1 MDVVGSITGF
11 FRSIL
16 WAIIYLLLWV
26 TDTIWQVVMKIATLD
41 FFEKGNVAE
50 WFTAISGIIIM
61 FVVFR
66 VVKIMVKFMTS
77 EEYRTRLDPIHL
89 IFMIGVASFSIAFAP
104 IGYQYLNN
112 VAITSVKE
120 MSNFAP
126 SDAGINNSRNAKISD
141 ILVEASSI
149 NLTGDSETG
158 SLDQQIKQL
167 DKDIA
172 RYQKEIE
179 QAEAEKKKSQPGDAT
194 WNGANQVI
202 TKNNE
207 LIKEAKATK
216 KELQKK
222 KNGVDIYDSN
232 GFDINAEDS
241 DGNYMYFSSWTS
253 LFFMIGVAFL
263 GFRTFLGVALSIGKR
278 SILICIQYLLAPYA
292 IASLIDSESK
302 DFETWVRMIA
312 GNFMINFVQIYG
324 CYFVLYMINSN
335 IIQSALGGD
344 MVGILAKIILLI
356 AGFMAIE
363 NIPSYVGRILGGSSS
378 TVGQAWSEAQGVGKM
393 GLGAGS
399 FATGAMLGSVGT
411 VASMVGGGIAGF
423 SSTQGAGSRALAT
436 ASGVASGMSR
446 SASAVSAGM
455 RGRRSSASI
464 GAGII
469 SSGARALGQSVVGAG
484 VSSAERKAGI
494 ASTDAGVSSAERK
507 AGIASTDA
515 GVQASSQSSSTAGAD
530 ISASVGGG
538 FSGMYSGDDELS
550 DVQIAEAESAG
561 MDTSGMSRVE
571 YDANSQ
577 AFGIEQGYAPAEE
590 QVRNENSNPAR
601 SAGQQAYNAQAQQR
615 LGSKKSQHTAG
626 NVNTQIR
633 NQRIVDDTNHR
644 KER

>member
-112 VAITSVKE
+112 VAITSVKQ

-126 SDAGINNSRNAKISD
+126 SDSGINNSRNAKISD

-179 QAEAEKKKSQPGDAT
+179 QAEAEKKKSQPGDAA

-363 NIPSYVGRILGGSSS
+363 NIPSYVGRILGGSSA
-378 TVGQAWSEAQGVGKM
+378 TVGQAWNEAQGVGKM

-436 ASGVASGMSR
+436 ASGIASGVAR
-446 SASAVSAGM
+446 SASAVSTGM
-455 RGRRSSASI
+455 KGRRSSASI

-469 SSGARALGQSVVGAG
+469 SEGSRALGQSIVGAG
-484 VSSAERKAGI
+484 VSSAERRAGI
-494 ASTDAGVSSAERK
+494 AGTGSGIQSA
-507 AGIASTDA
+507 
-515 GVQASSQSSSTAGAD
+515 SQSSSSACAD
-530 ISASVGGG
+530 IPAGGG
-538 FSGMYSGDDELS
+538 GSYSSSYSGDGELS
-550 DVQIAEAESAG
+550 DTQIAEAESAG
-561 MDTSGMSRVE
+561 MDTSGMNREE
-571 YDANSQ
+571 YDAGSQ
-577 AFGIEQGYAPAEE
+577 AFGIEQSCVSAEE
-590 QVRNENSNPAR
+590 QIRNEDINPAR

-615 LGSKKSQHTAG
+615 LGSKRSQHTAG

-633 NQRIVDDTNHR
+633 NQRIVDDEVNNR
-644 KER
+644 KEK

>member
-112 VAITSVKE
+112 VAITSVKQ

-126 SDAGINNSRNAKISD
+126 SDADINNSRNAKISD

-436 ASGVASGMSR
+436 ASGIASGMSR

-494 ASTDAGVSSAERK
+494 ASTDAGV
-507 AGIASTDA
+507 
-515 GVQASSQSSSTAGAD
+515 QASSQSSSFAGAD
-530 ISASVGGG
+530 IPAGGG
-538 FSGMYSGDDELS
+538 GSYSSSYSGDGELS
-550 DVQIAEAESAG
+550 DTQIAEAESAG
-561 MDTSGMSRVE
+561 MDTSGMNREE
-571 YDANSQ
+571 YDAGSQ
-577 AFGIEQGYAPAEE
+577 AFGIEQGYVSAEE

-601 SAGQQAYNAQAQQR
+601 SAGQQAYNDQAQQR

>member
-179 QAEAEKKKSQPGDAT
+179 QAKAEKKKSQPGDAV
-194 WNGANQVI
+194 WNGANQTI
-202 TKNNE
+202 TKNRE
-207 LIKEAKATK
+207 LIKEAEATK
-216 KELQKK
+216 KQLSDKK
-222 KNGVDIYDSN
+222 DLNIYDSN

-363 NIPSYVGRILGGSSS
+363 NIPSYVGRILGGSSA
-378 TVGQAWSEAQGVGKM
+378 TVGQAWNEAQGVGKM

-399 FATGAMLGSVGT
+399 FATGAILGSVGT

-436 ASGVASGMSR
+436 ASGIASGMSR

-484 VSSAERKAGI
+484 G
-494 ASTDAGVSSAERK
+494 SSAERK

-515 GVQASSQSSSTAGAD
+515 GVQASSQSSSSAGAD
-530 ISASVGGG
+530 IPAGGG
-538 FSGMYSGDDELS
+538 GSYSSSYSGDGELS
-550 DVQIAEAESAG
+550 DTQIAEAESAG
-561 MDTSGMSRVE
+561 MDTSGMNRKE
-571 YDANSQ
+571 YDAGSQ
-577 AFGIEQGYAPAEE
+577 AFGIEQGYVSAEE

-601 SAGQQAYNAQAQQR
+601 SAGQQAYNDQAQQR

>member
-16 WAIIYLLLWV
+16 WAIIYLLLCV

-112 VAITSVKE
+112 VAITSVKQ

-126 SDAGINNSRNAKISD
+126 SDSGINNSRNAKISD

-179 QAEAEKKKSQPGDAT
+179 QAEAEKKKSQPGDAA

-363 NIPSYVGRILGGSSS
+363 NIPSYVGRILGGSSA
-378 TVGQAWSEAQGVGKM
+378 TVGQAWNEAQGVGKM

-436 ASGVASGMSR
+436 ASGIASGMSR

-494 ASTDAGVSSAERK
+494 ASTDAGV
-507 AGIASTDA
+507 
-515 GVQASSQSSSTAGAD
+515 QALSQSSSSAGAD
-530 ISASVGGG
+530 IPAGGG
-538 FSGMYSGDDELS
+538 GSYSSSYSGDGELS
-550 DVQIAEAESAG
+550 DTQIAEAESAG
-561 MDTSGMSRVE
+561 MDTSGMNREE
-571 YDANSQ
+571 YDAGSQ
-577 AFGIEQGYAPAEE
+577 AFGIEQGYVTAEE

-601 SAGQQAYNAQAQQR
+601 SAGQQAYNDQAQQR

>member
-11 FRSIL
+11 FRNIL
-16 WAIIYLLLWV
+16 WSIIYLLLWV

-126 SDAGINNSRNAKISD
+126 SDADINNSRNAKISN

-179 QAEAEKKKSQPGDAT
+179 QAKAEKKKSQPGDAV
-194 WNGANQVI
+194 WNGANQTI
-202 TKNNE
+202 TKNRE
-207 LIKEAKATK
+207 LIKEAEATK
-216 KELQKK
+216 KQLSDKK
-222 KNGVDIYDSN
+222 KGLNIYDSN

-378 TVGQAWSEAQGVGKM
+378 TVGQAWNEAQGVGKM

-423 SSTQGAGSRALAT
+423 RSTQGAGARTLAT
-436 ASGVASGMSR
+436 AKGLASGVAR
-446 SASAVSAGM
+446 SASDVSAGM
-455 RGRRSSASI
+455 RGRKSSASI
-464 GAGII
+464 GAGIL
-469 SSGARALGQSVVGAG
+469 SSGVGGITQAVRGTGGQQSSQ
-484 VSSAERKAGI
+484 VSSIGETGTLPR
-494 ASTDAGVSSAERK
+494 
-507 AGIASTDA
+507 
-515 GVQASSQSSSTAGAD
+515 
-530 ISASVGGG
+530 GGG
-538 FSGMYSGDDELS
+538 HYTGYSGDGELS
-550 DVQIAEAESAG
+550 DTQIAEAESAG
-561 MDTSGMSRVE
+561 MDVTGMSSEE
-571 YDANSQ
+571 YYAESQ
-577 AFGIEQGYAPAEE
+577 SHGIEQLDPTAEE
-590 QVRNENSNPAR
+590 KVKYEDNNPAR
-601 SAGQQAYNAQAQQR
+601 SAGQQAYKAQAQER
-615 LGSKKSQHTAG
+615 LTDLYKENGHTAG
-626 NVNTQIR
+626 NVNSQLR

>member
-126 SDAGINNSRNAKISD
+126 SDADINNSRNAKISD

-179 QAEAEKKKSQPGDAT
+179 QAKAEKKKSQPGDAV

-207 LIKEAKATK
+207 LIKEAKATQ

-335 IIQSALGGD
+335 IIHSALGGD

-363 NIPSYVGRILGGSSS
+363 NIPSYVGRILGGSSA
-378 TVGQAWSEAQGVGKM
+378 TVGQAWNEAQGVGRM
-393 GLGAGS
+393 GIGAGS

-423 SSTQGAGSRALAT
+423 RSTQGAGARTLAT
-436 ASGVASGMSR
+436 AKGLASGVAR
-446 SASAVSAGM
+446 SASDISAGM
-455 RGRRSSASI
+455 KGRKSSASI
-464 GAGII
+464 GAGILSSGVGGITQAVRGTGGQQSSQI
-469 SSGARALGQSVVGAG
+469 SSTGETGTPPR
-484 VSSAERKAGI
+484 
-494 ASTDAGVSSAERK
+494 
-507 AGIASTDA
+507 
-515 GVQASSQSSSTAGAD
+515 
-530 ISASVGGG
+530 GGG
-538 FSGMYSGDDELS
+538 HSSGYSGDGELS
-550 DVQIAEAESAG
+550 DIQIAEAESAG
-561 MDTSGMSRVE
+561 MDVTGVSPEE
-571 YDANSQ
+571 YYAESQ
-577 AFGIEQGYAPAEE
+577 SHGIEQLGPTAEE
-590 QVRNENSNPAR
+590 KVKYEDGNPAR
-601 SAGQQAYNAQAQQR
+601 SAGQQAYKAQAQER
-615 LGSKKSQHTAG
+615 LTSIYKENGHTAG
-626 NVNTQIR
+626 NMNSQIR
-633 NQRIVDDTNHR
+633 NQRIADDTANNR

>member
-1 MDVVGSITGF
+1 
-11 FRSIL
+11 
-16 WAIIYLLLWV
+16 
-26 TDTIWQVVMKIATLD
+26 
-41 FFEKGNVAE
+41 
-50 WFTAISGIIIM
+50 
-61 FVVFR
+61 
-66 VVKIMVKFMTS
+66 
-77 EEYRTRLDPIHL
+77 
-89 IFMIGVASFSIAFAP
+89 
-104 IGYQYLNN
+104 
-112 VAITSVKE
+112 

-126 SDAGINNSRNAKISD
+126 SDSGINNSRNAKISS

-158 SLDQQIKQL
+158 SIEQQIQQL

-179 QAEAEKKKSQPGDAT
+179 QAEADKKKSQPNSAV
-194 WNGANQVI
+194 WNGANQTI
-202 TKNNE
+202 TKNRE
-207 LIKEAKATK
+207 LIKEAKASK

-222 KNGVDIYDSN
+222 TGVDIYNSS

-241 DGNYMYFSSWTS
+241 DGNYIYFPSWTS
-253 LFFMIGVAFL
+253 LFFMMGIAFL

-302 DFETWVRMIA
+302 GFETWVRMIA

-335 IIQSALGGD
+335 IIHSALGGD

-363 NIPSYVGRILGGSSS
+363 NIPSFVGRILGGSSS
-378 TVGQAWSEAQGVGKM
+378 TVGQAWNEAQGVGRM

-423 SSTQGAGSRALAT
+423 RSTQGAGARTLAT
-436 ASGVASGMSR
+436 ANGLASGVAR
-446 SASAVSAGM
+446 SASAISAGM

-464 GAGII
+464 GAGILSSGVGGITQAVRGTGGQQSSQI
-469 SSGARALGQSVVGAG
+469 SSTGETGTPPRGGSH
-484 VSSAERKAGI
+484 
-494 ASTDAGVSSAERK
+494 STG
-507 AGIASTDA
+507 
-515 GVQASSQSSSTAGAD
+515 
-530 ISASVGGG
+530 
-538 FSGMYSGDDELS
+538 YSGDGELS
-550 DVQIAEAESAG
+550 DTQIAEAESAG
-561 MDTSGMSRVE
+561 MDTDGMNREE
-571 YDANSQ
+571 YDASSQ
-577 AFGIEQGYAPAEE
+577 AFSIEQGYAPAEE
-590 QVRNENSNPAR
+590 QVRTENSNPAR

-626 NVNTQIR
+626 AVNSQIR
-633 NQRIVDDTNHR
+633 NQRIVDDAANHR
-644 KER
+644 KES

>member
-41 FFEKGNVAE
+41 FFEKGNVAK

-378 TVGQAWSEAQGVGKM
+378 TVGQAWNEAQGVGRM
-393 GLGAGS
+393 GLSAGS

-423 SSTQGAGSRALAT
+423 SSTQGAGARTLAT
-436 ASGVASGMSR
+436 ASGIASGVAR
-446 SASAVSAGM
+446 SASAVSTGM
-455 RGRRSSASI
+455 KGRRSSASI

-469 SSGARALGQSVVGAG
+469 SKGSRALGQSIVGAG
-484 VSSAERKAGI
+484 VSSAERRAGI
-494 ASTDAGVSSAERK
+494 AGTGSGIQSA
-507 AGIASTDA
+507 
-515 GVQASSQSSSTAGAD
+515 SQSSSSAGAD
-530 ISASVGGG
+530 IPAGGG
-538 FSGMYSGDDELS
+538 GSYSSSYSGDGELS
-550 DVQIAEAESAG
+550 DTQIAEAESAG
-561 MDTSGMSRVE
+561 MDTSGMNREE
-571 YDANSQ
+571 YDAGSQ
-577 AFGIEQGYAPAEE
+577 AFGIEQGCVPAEE

-601 SAGQQAYNAQAQQR
+601 SAGQQAYNDQAQQR

-626 NVNTQIR
+626 NVNAQIR
-633 NQRIVDDTNHR
+633 NQRIVDDAVNNR

>member
-126 SDAGINNSRNAKISD
+126 SDADINNSRNAKISN

-179 QAEAEKKKSQPGDAT
+179 QAKAEKKKSQPGDAA
-194 WNGANQVI
+194 WNGANQTI
-202 TKNNE
+202 TKNRE
-207 LIKEAKATK
+207 LIKEAEANK
-216 KELQKK
+216 KQLSDKK
-222 KNGVDIYDSN
+222 KGLNIYDSN

-253 LFFMIGVAFL
+253 LFFMIGIAFL

-335 IIQSALGGD
+335 IIHSALGGD

-378 TVGQAWSEAQGVGKM
+378 TVGQAWNEAQGVGRM
-393 GLGAGS
+393 GLSAGS

-423 SSTQGAGSRALAT
+423 SSTQGAGARTLAT
-436 ASGVASGMSR
+436 ASGIASGVAR
-446 SASAVSAGM
+446 SASAVSTGM
-455 RGRRSSASI
+455 KGRRSSASI

-469 SSGARALGQSVVGAG
+469 SKGSRALGQSIVGAG
-484 VSSAERKAGI
+484 VSSAERRAGI
-494 ASTDAGVSSAERK
+494 AGTGSGIQSA
-507 AGIASTDA
+507 
-515 GVQASSQSSSTAGAD
+515 SQSSSSAGAD
-530 ISASVGGG
+530 IPAGGG
-538 FSGMYSGDDELS
+538 GSYSSSYSGDGELS
-550 DVQIAEAESAG
+550 DTQIAEAESAG
-561 MDTSGMSRVE
+561 MDTSGMNREE
-571 YDANSQ
+571 YDAGSQ
-577 AFGIEQGYAPAEE
+577 AFGIEQGYVSAEE

-601 SAGQQAYNAQAQQR
+601 SAGQQAYNDQAQQR

>member
-11 FRSIL
+11 FRNIL
-16 WAIIYLLLWV
+16 WSIIYLLLWV

-179 QAEAEKKKSQPGDAT
+179 QAEAEKKKSQPGDAA

-363 NIPSYVGRILGGSSS
+363 NIPSYVGRILGGSSA
-378 TVGQAWSEAQGVGKM
+378 TVGQAWNEAQGVGRM
-393 GLGAGS
+393 GIGAGS

-423 SSTQGAGSRALAT
+423 RSTQGAGARTLAT
-436 ASGVASGMSR
+436 AKGLASGVAR
-446 SASAVSAGM
+446 SASDISAGM
-455 RGRRSSASI
+455 KGRKSSASI
-464 GAGII
+464 GAGIL
-469 SSGARALGQSVVGAG
+469 SSGVGGITQAVRGAG
-484 VSSAERKAGI
+484 GQQASQVSSTGETGTPPR
-494 ASTDAGVSSAERK
+494 
-507 AGIASTDA
+507 
-515 GVQASSQSSSTAGAD
+515 
-530 ISASVGGG
+530 VGGHS
-538 FSGMYSGDDELS
+538 SGYSGDGELS
-550 DVQIAEAESAG
+550 DTQIAEAESAG
-561 MDTSGMSRVE
+561 MDVTGMSPEE
-571 YDANSQ
+571 YYAESQ
-577 AFGIEQGYAPAEE
+577 SHGIEQLGPTAEE
-590 QVRNENSNPAR
+590 KVKYEDNNPAR
-601 SAGQQAYNAQAQQR
+601 SAGQQAYKAQAQER
-615 LGSKKSQHTAG
+615 LTDLYKENGHTAG
-626 NVNTQIR
+626 NVNSQIR
-633 NQRIVDDTNHR
+633 NQRIADDTANHR

>member
-11 FRSIL
+11 FRNIL
-16 WAIIYLLLWV
+16 WSIIYLLLWV

-126 SDAGINNSRNAKISD
+126 SDADINNSRNAKISN

-179 QAEAEKKKSQPGDAT
+179 QAKAEKKKSQPGDAV
-194 WNGANQVI
+194 WNGANQTI
-202 TKNNE
+202 TKNRE
-207 LIKEAKATK
+207 LIKEAEATK
-216 KELQKK
+216 KQLSDKK
-222 KNGVDIYDSN
+222 KGLNIYDSN

-253 LFFMIGVAFL
+253 LFFMIGIAFL

-335 IIQSALGGD
+335 IIHSALGGD

-363 NIPSYVGRILGGSSS
+363 NIPSYVGRILGGSSA
-378 TVGQAWSEAQGVGKM
+378 TVGQAWNEAQGVGRM
-393 GLGAGS
+393 GIGAGS

-423 SSTQGAGSRALAT
+423 RSTQGAGARTLAT
-436 ASGVASGMSR
+436 ANGLASGVAR
-446 SASAVSAGM
+446 SASAISAGM

-464 GAGII
+464 GAGIL
-469 SSGARALGQSVVGAG
+469 SSGVGGITQAVRGTGGQ
-484 VSSAERKAGI
+484 
-494 ASTDAGVSSAERK
+494 
-507 AGIASTDA
+507 
-515 GVQASSQSSSTAGAD
+515 QASQVSNTGETGTPPR
-530 ISASVGGG
+530 VGGHS
-538 FSGMYSGDDELS
+538 SGYSGDGELS
-550 DVQIAEAESAG
+550 DTQIAEAESAG
-561 MDTSGMSRVE
+561 MDVTGMSPEE
-571 YDANSQ
+571 YYAESQ
-577 AFGIEQGYAPAEE
+577 SHGIEQLDPTAEE
-590 QVRNENSNPAR
+590 KVKYEDNNPAR
-601 SAGQQAYNAQAQQR
+601 SAGQQAYKAQAQER
-615 LGSKKSQHTAG
+615 LTDLYKENGHTAG
-626 NVNTQIR
+626 NVNSQIR
-633 NQRIVDDTNHR
+633 NQRIADDTANHR

>member
-112 VAITSVKE
+112 VAITSVKQ

-126 SDAGINNSRNAKISD
+126 SDSGINNSRNAKISD

-232 GFDINAEDS
+232 GFDINAEDT

-436 ASGVASGMSR
+436 ASGIASGMSR
-446 SASAVSAGM
+446 SASAVSTGM

-494 ASTDAGVSSAERK
+494 ASTDAGV
-507 AGIASTDA
+507 
-515 GVQASSQSSSTAGAD
+515 QASSQSSSTAGAD
-530 ISASVGGG
+530 ISASGGGGFSGG

-550 DVQIAEAESAG
+550 DVQIAEAESVG
-561 MDTSGMSRVE
+561 MDTSGMSRKE

-577 AFGIEQGYAPAEE
+577 AFGIEQRCAPAEE
-590 QVRNENSNPAR
+590 QVLNENSNPAR

-626 NVNTQIR
+626 NVNSQIR
-633 NQRIVDDTNHR
+633 NQRIADDTANNR

>member
-126 SDAGINNSRNAKISD
+126 SDAGINNSRNAKISS

-158 SLDQQIKQL
+158 SIEQQIQQI

-172 RYQKEIE
+172 RYEKEIE
-179 QAEAEKKKSQPGDAT
+179 QAEADKKKSQPNSAV
-194 WNGANQVI
+194 WNGANQTI
-202 TKNNE
+202 TKNRE

-222 KNGVDIYDSN
+222 TGVDIYNSS

-241 DGNYMYFSSWTS
+241 VGNYIYFPSWTS
-253 LFFMIGVAFL
+253 LFFMMGIAFL

-302 DFETWVRMIA
+302 GFETWVRMIA

-335 IIQSALGGD
+335 IIHSALGGD

-363 NIPSYVGRILGGSSS
+363 NIPSFVGRILGGSSS
-378 TVGQAWSEAQGVGKM
+378 TVGQAWNEAQGVGRM

-423 SSTQGAGSRALAT
+423 NSTQGAGARTLAT
-436 ASGVASGMSR
+436 ASGIASGVTR
-446 SASAVSAGM
+446 SASAVSM
-455 RGRRSSASI
+455 GRRNKRSFASI
-464 GAGII
+464 GAGIL
-469 SSGARALGQSVVGAG
+469 SSGGSTLGHSITGAG
-484 VSSAERKAGI
+484 VSSAEGKAGI
-494 ASTDAGVSSAERK
+494 AGTG
-507 AGIASTDA
+507 A
-515 GVQASSQSSSTAGAD
+515 GVQSTSQSSSSAGAD
-530 ISASVGGG
+530 IPAGGG
-538 FSGMYSGDDELS
+538 GSYSSSYSGDGELS

-561 MDTSGMSRVE
+561 MDTDGMNREE
-571 YDANSQ
+571 YDASSQ
-577 AFGIEQGYAPAEE
+577 AFSIEQNYATAEE
-590 QVRNENSNPAR
+590 QVRNENSNPAS
-601 SAGQQAYNAQAQQR
+601 SAGQQAYTAQAQER
-615 LGSKKSQHTAG
+615 LAKFNKKPQHTAG
-626 NVNTQIR
+626 AVNSQIR
-633 NQRIVDDTNHR
+633 NQRIVDDAANHR

>member
-112 VAITSVKE
+112 VAITSVKQ

-126 SDAGINNSRNAKISD
+126 SDSGINNSRNAKISD

-363 NIPSYVGRILGGSSS
+363 NIPSYVGRILGGSSA
-378 TVGQAWSEAQGVGKM
+378 TVGQAWNEAQGVGKM

-436 ASGVASGMSR
+436 ASGIASGMSR

-494 ASTDAGVSSAERK
+494 ASTDAGV
-507 AGIASTDA
+507 
-515 GVQASSQSSSTAGAD
+515 QASSQSSSSAGAD
-530 ISASVGGG
+530 IPAGGG
-538 FSGMYSGDDELS
+538 GSYSSSYSGDGELS
-550 DVQIAEAESAG
+550 DTQIAEAESAG
-561 MDTSGMSRVE
+561 MDTSGMNREE
-571 YDANSQ
+571 YDAGSQ
-577 AFGIEQGYAPAEE
+577 AFGIDQGYVSAEE

-601 SAGQQAYNAQAQQR
+601 SAGQQAYNDQAQQR

>member
-126 SDAGINNSRNAKISD
+126 SDAGINNSRNAKISS

-158 SLDQQIKQL
+158 SIEQQIQQI

-172 RYQKEIE
+172 RYEKEIE
-179 QAEAEKKKSQPGDAT
+179 QAEADKKKSQPNSAV
-194 WNGANQVI
+194 WNGANQTI
-202 TKNNE
+202 TKNRE

-222 KNGVDIYDSN
+222 TGVDIYNSS

-241 DGNYMYFSSWTS
+241 DGNYIYFPSWTS
-253 LFFMIGVAFL
+253 LFFMMGIAFL

-302 DFETWVRMIA
+302 GFETWVRMIA

-335 IIQSALGGD
+335 IIHSALGGD

-363 NIPSYVGRILGGSSS
+363 NIPSFVGRILGGSSS
-378 TVGQAWSEAQGVGKM
+378 TVGQAWNEAQGVGRM

-423 SSTQGAGSRALAT
+423 NSTQGAGARTLAT
-436 ASGVASGMSR
+436 ASGIASGVTR
-446 SASAVSAGM
+446 SASAVSM
-455 RGRRSSASI
+455 GRRNKRSFASI
-464 GAGII
+464 GAGIL
-469 SSGARALGQSVVGAG
+469 SSGGSTLGHSITGAG
-484 VSSAERKAGI
+484 VSSAEGKVGI
-494 ASTDAGVSSAERK
+494 AGTG
-507 AGIASTDA
+507 A
-515 GVQASSQSSSTAGAD
+515 GVQSTFQSSSSAGAD
-530 ISASVGGG
+530 IPAGGG
-538 FSGMYSGDDELS
+538 GSYSSSYSGDGELS

-561 MDTSGMSRVE
+561 MDTSGMSREE
-571 YDANSQ
+571 YDAGSQ
-577 AFGIEQGYAPAEE
+577 SFGLEQNYATAEE
-590 QVRNENSNPAR
+590 QVRNENSNPAS
-601 SAGQQAYNAQAQQR
+601 SAGQRAYTAQAQER
-615 LGSKKSQHTAG
+615 LAKFNKKSQHTAG
-626 NVNTQIR
+626 AVNSQIR
-633 NQRIVDDTNHR
+633 NQRIVDDAANHR

>member
-41 FFEKGNVAE
+41 FFEKGNVSE

-112 VAITSVKE
+112 VAITSVKQ

-126 SDAGINNSRNAKISD
+126 SDSGINNSRNAKISD

-363 NIPSYVGRILGGSSS
+363 NIPSYVGRILGGSSA
-378 TVGQAWSEAQGVGKM
+378 TVGQAWNEAQGVGKM

-436 ASGVASGMSR
+436 ASGIASGMSR

-494 ASTDAGVSSAERK
+494 ASTDAGV
-507 AGIASTDA
+507 
-515 GVQASSQSSSTAGAD
+515 QALSQSSSSAGAD
-530 ISASVGGG
+530 IPAGGG
-538 FSGMYSGDDELS
+538 GSYSSSYSGDGELS
-550 DVQIAEAESAG
+550 DTQIAEAESAG
-561 MDTSGMSRVE
+561 MDTSGMNREE
-571 YDANSQ
+571 YDAGSQ
-577 AFGIEQGYAPAEE
+577 AFCIEQGYVPAEE

-601 SAGQQAYNAQAQQR
+601 SAGQQAYNDQAQQR

>member
-50 WFTAISGIIIM
+50 WFTAISGIIIL

-126 SDAGINNSRNAKISD
+126 SDAGINNSRNAKISS

-158 SLDQQIKQL
+158 SIEQQIQQI

-172 RYQKEIE
+172 RYEKEIE
-179 QAEAEKKKSQPGDAT
+179 QAEADKKKSQPNSAV
-194 WNGANQVI
+194 WNGANQTI
-202 TKNNE
+202 TKNRE

-222 KNGVDIYDSN
+222 TGVDIYNSS

-241 DGNYMYFSSWTS
+241 DGNYIYFPSWTS
-253 LFFMIGVAFL
+253 LFFMMGIAFL

-302 DFETWVRMIA
+302 SFETWVRMIA

-324 CYFVLYMINSN
+324 CYFVLYMISSN
-335 IIQSALGGD
+335 IIHSALGGD

-363 NIPSYVGRILGGSSS
+363 NIPSFVGRILGGSSS
-378 TVGQAWSEAQGVGKM
+378 TVGQAWNEAQGVGRM

-423 SSTQGAGSRALAT
+423 RSTQGAGARTLAT
-436 ASGVASGMSR
+436 AKGLASGVAR
-446 SASAVSAGM
+446 SASDVSAGM
-455 RGRRSSASI
+455 RGRKSSASI
-464 GAGII
+464 GAGIL
-469 SSGARALGQSVVGAG
+469 SSGVGGITQAVRGTGGQQSSQ
-484 VSSAERKAGI
+484 VSSIGETGTLPR
-494 ASTDAGVSSAERK
+494 
-507 AGIASTDA
+507 
-515 GVQASSQSSSTAGAD
+515 
-530 ISASVGGG
+530 GGG
-538 FSGMYSGDDELS
+538 HYTGYSGDGELS
-550 DVQIAEAESAG
+550 DTQIAEAESAG
-561 MDTSGMSRVE
+561 MDVTGMSSEE
-571 YDANSQ
+571 YYAESQ
-577 AFGIEQGYAPAEE
+577 SHGIEQLDPTAEKKVKYE
-590 QVRNENSNPAR
+590 DNNPAR
-601 SAGQQAYNAQAQQR
+601 SAGQQAYKAQAQER
-615 LGSKKSQHTAG
+615 LTDLYKENGHTAG
-626 NVNTQIR
+626 NVNSQLR
-633 NQRIVDDTNHR
+633 NQRIADDTENHR

>member
-41 FFEKGNVAE
+41 FFEKGNVSE

-112 VAITSVKE
+112 VAITSVKQ

-126 SDAGINNSRNAKISD
+126 SDSGINNSRNAKISD

-179 QAEAEKKKSQPGDAT
+179 QAEAEKKKSQPGDAA

-436 ASGVASGMSR
+436 ASGIASGMSR

-494 ASTDAGVSSAERK
+494 ASTDAGV
-507 AGIASTDA
+507 
-515 GVQASSQSSSTAGAD
+515 QASSQSSSTAGAD
-530 ISASVGGG
+530 ISASGGGGFSGG

-561 MDTSGMSRVE
+561 MDTSGMSREE

-577 AFGIEQGYAPAEE
+577 AFSIEQGYAPAEE
-590 QVRNENSNPAR
+590 QVLNENSNPAR

-626 NVNTQIR
+626 NMNTQIR

>member
-41 FFEKGNVAE
+41 IFEKGNVAE

-112 VAITSVKE
+112 VAITSVKQ

-126 SDAGINNSRNAKISD
+126 SDADINNSRNAKISD

-179 QAEAEKKKSQPGDAT
+179 QAEAEKKKSQPGDAA

-335 IIQSALGGD
+335 IIHSALGGD

-378 TVGQAWSEAQGVGKM
+378 TVGQAWSEAQGVGRM

-411 VASMVGGGIAGF
+411 VASMVGGGIEGF
-423 SSTQGAGSRALAT
+423 RSTQGAGARTLAT
-436 ASGVASGMSR
+436 AKGLASGVAR
-446 SASAVSAGM
+446 SASDISAGM
-455 RGRRSSASI
+455 KGRKSSASI

-494 ASTDAGVSSAERK
+494 ASTDAGV
-507 AGIASTDA
+507 
-515 GVQASSQSSSTAGAD
+515 QASSQSSSFAGAD
-530 ISASVGGG
+530 IPAGGG
-538 FSGMYSGDDELS
+538 GSYSSSYSGDGELS
-550 DVQIAEAESAG
+550 DTQIAEAESAG
-561 MDTSGMSRVE
+561 MDTSGMNREE
-571 YDANSQ
+571 YDAGSQ
-577 AFGIEQGYAPAEE
+577 AFGIEQGYVSAEE

-633 NQRIVDDTNHR
+633 NQRIVDDTNYG

>member
-112 VAITSVKE
+112 VAITSVKQ

-126 SDAGINNSRNAKISD
+126 SDSGINNSRNAKISD

-179 QAEAEKKKSQPGDAT
+179 QAEAEKKKSQPGDAA

-312 GNFMINFVQIYG
+312 GNFIINFVQIYG

-363 NIPSYVGRILGGSSS
+363 NIPSYVGRILGGSSA
-378 TVGQAWSEAQGVGKM
+378 TVGQAWNEAQGVGKM

-436 ASGVASGMSR
+436 ASGIASGMSR

-494 ASTDAGVSSAERK
+494 ASTDAGV
-507 AGIASTDA
+507 
-515 GVQASSQSSSTAGAD
+515 QASSQSSSSAGAD
-530 ISASVGGG
+530 IPAGGG
-538 FSGMYSGDDELS
+538 GSYSSSYSGDGELS
-550 DVQIAEAESAG
+550 DTQIAEAESAG
-561 MDTSGMSRVE
+561 MDTSGMNREE
-571 YDANSQ
+571 YDAGSQ
-577 AFGIEQGYAPAEE
+577 AFGIEQGYVSTEE

-601 SAGQQAYNAQAQQR
+601 SAGQQAYNYQAQQR

>member
-26 TDTIWQVVMKIATLD
+26 TDAIWQVVMKIATLD

-378 TVGQAWSEAQGVGKM
+378 TVGQAWNEAQGVGRM
-393 GLGAGS
+393 GLSAGS

-423 SSTQGAGSRALAT
+423 SSTQGAGARTLAT
-436 ASGVASGMSR
+436 ASGIASGVAR
-446 SASAVSAGM
+446 SASAVSTGM
-455 RGRRSSASI
+455 KGRRSSASI

-469 SSGARALGQSVVGAG
+469 SKGSRALGQSIVGAG
-484 VSSAERKAGI
+484 VSSAERRAGI
-494 ASTDAGVSSAERK
+494 AGTGSGIQSA
-507 AGIASTDA
+507 
-515 GVQASSQSSSTAGAD
+515 SQSSSSAGAD
-530 ISASVGGG
+530 IPAGGG
-538 FSGMYSGDDELS
+538 GSYSSSYSGDGELS
-550 DVQIAEAESAG
+550 DTQIAEAESAG
-561 MDTSGMSRVE
+561 MDTSGMNREE
-571 YDANSQ
+571 YDAGSQ
-577 AFGIEQGYAPAEE
+577 AFGIEQGYVSAEE

-601 SAGQQAYNAQAQQR
+601 SAGQQAYNDQAQQR
-615 LGSKKSQHTAG
+615 LGSKRSQHTAG

-633 NQRIVDDTNHR
+633 NQRIVDDAVNNR

>member
-41 FFEKGNVAE
+41 FFEKGNVAK

-312 GNFMINFVQIYG
+312 GNFMINFIQIYG

-378 TVGQAWSEAQGVGKM
+378 TVGQAWNEAQGVGRM
-393 GLGAGS
+393 GLSAGS

-423 SSTQGAGSRALAT
+423 SSTQGAGARTLAT
-436 ASGVASGMSR
+436 ASGIASGVAR
-446 SASAVSAGM
+446 SASAVSTGM
-455 RGRRSSASI
+455 KGRRSSASI

-469 SSGARALGQSVVGAG
+469 SKGSRALGQSIVGAG
-484 VSSAERKAGI
+484 VSSAERRAGI
-494 ASTDAGVSSAERK
+494 AGTGSGIQSA
-507 AGIASTDA
+507 
-515 GVQASSQSSSTAGAD
+515 SQSSSSAGAD
-530 ISASVGGG
+530 IPAGGG
-538 FSGMYSGDDELS
+538 GSYSSSYSGDGELS
-550 DVQIAEAESAG
+550 DTQMAEAESAG
-561 MDTSGMSRVE
+561 MDTSGMNREE
-571 YDANSQ
+571 YDAGSQ
-577 AFGIEQGYAPAEE
+577 AFGIEQGYVSAEE

-601 SAGQQAYNAQAQQR
+601 SAGQQAYNDQAQQR

-626 NVNTQIR
+626 NVNAQIR
-633 NQRIVDDTNHR
+633 NQRIVDDAVNNNR
-644 KER
+644 RER

>member
-436 ASGVASGMSR
+436 ASGIASGMSR

-469 SSGARALGQSVVGAG
+469 SSGARALGQSVVG
-484 VSSAERKAGI
+484 
-494 ASTDAGVSSAERK
+494 AGVSSAERK

-577 AFGIEQGYAPAEE
+577 AFCIEQGYAPAEE

>member
-179 QAEAEKKKSQPGDAT
+179 QAKAEKKKSQPGDAV
-194 WNGANQVI
+194 WNGANQTI
-202 TKNNE
+202 TKNRE
-207 LIKEAKATK
+207 LIKEAEATK
-216 KELQKK
+216 KQLSDKK
-222 KNGVDIYDSN
+222 DLNIYDSN

-363 NIPSYVGRILGGSSS
+363 NIPSYVGRILGGSSA
-378 TVGQAWSEAQGVGKM
+378 TVGQAWNEAQGVGKM

-399 FATGAMLGSVGT
+399 FATGAILGSVGT

-436 ASGVASGMSR
+436 ASGIASGMSR

-494 ASTDAGVSSAERK
+494 ASTDAGV
-507 AGIASTDA
+507 
-515 GVQASSQSSSTAGAD
+515 QASSQSSSSAGAD
-530 ISASVGGG
+530 IPAGGG
-538 FSGMYSGDDELS
+538 GSYSSSYSGDGELS
-550 DVQIAEAESAG
+550 DTQIAEAESAG
-561 MDTSGMSRVE
+561 MDTSGMNREE
-571 YDANSQ
+571 YDAGSQ
-577 AFGIEQGYAPAEE
+577 DFGIEQGYVSAEE

-601 SAGQQAYNAQAQQR
+601 SAGQQAYNDQAQQR

>member
-112 VAITSVKE
+112 VAITSVKQ

-126 SDAGINNSRNAKISD
+126 SDADINNSRNAKISD

-179 QAEAEKKKSQPGDAT
+179 QAEAEKKKSQPGDAA

-411 VASMVGGGIAGF
+411 VASMVGGGIEGF
-423 SSTQGAGSRALAT
+423 RSTQGAGTRTLAT
-436 ASGVASGMSR
+436 AKGLASGVAR
-446 SASAVSAGM
+446 SASDISAGM
-455 RGRRSSASI
+455 KGRKSSASI

-494 ASTDAGVSSAERK
+494 ASTDAGV
-507 AGIASTDA
+507 
-515 GVQASSQSSSTAGAD
+515 QASSQSSSFAGAD
-530 ISASVGGG
+530 IPAGGG
-538 FSGMYSGDDELS
+538 GSYSSSYSGDGELS
-550 DVQIAEAESAG
+550 DTQIAEAESAG
-561 MDTSGMSRVE
+561 MDTSGMNRE
-571 YDANSQ
+571 EHDAGSQ
-577 AFGIEQGYAPAEE
+577 AFGIEQGYVSAEE

-633 NQRIVDDTNHR
+633 NQRIVDDTNYG

>member
-112 VAITSVKE
+112 VAITSVKQ

-126 SDAGINNSRNAKISD
+126 SDSGINNSRNAKISD

-363 NIPSYVGRILGGSSS
+363 NIPSYVGRILGGSSA
-378 TVGQAWSEAQGVGKM
+378 TVGQAWNEAQGVGKM

-436 ASGVASGMSR
+436 ASGIASGMSR

-494 ASTDAGVSSAERK
+494 ASTDAGV
-507 AGIASTDA
+507 
-515 GVQASSQSSSTAGAD
+515 QALSQSSSSAGAD
-530 ISASVGGG
+530 IPAGGG
-538 FSGMYSGDDELS
+538 GSYSSSYSGDGELS
-550 DVQIAEAESAG
+550 DTQIAEAESAG
-561 MDTSGMSRVE
+561 MDTSGMNREE
-571 YDANSQ
+571 YDAGSQ
-577 AFGIEQGYAPAEE
+577 AFGIEQGYVSAEE

-601 SAGQQAYNAQAQQR
+601 SAGQQAYNDQAQQR

>member
-112 VAITSVKE
+112 VAITSVKQ

-126 SDAGINNSRNAKISD
+126 SDADINNSRNAKISD

-179 QAEAEKKKSQPGDAT
+179 QAEAEKKKSQPGDAA

-207 LIKEAKATK
+207 LIKEAKATR
-216 KELQKK
+216 KELKK
-222 KNGVDIYDSN
+222 KSGLDIYNSN

-241 DGNYMYFSSWTS
+241 DGNYMYFPSWTS
-253 LFFMIGVAFL
+253 LFFMMGIAFL

-335 IIQSALGGD
+335 IIHSALGGD

-378 TVGQAWSEAQGVGKM
+378 TVGQAWSEAQGIGKM

-436 ASGVASGMSR
+436 ASGIASGMSR
-446 SASAVSAGM
+446 SASAVSTGM

-469 SSGARALGQSVVGAG
+469 SSGARVLGQSVVG
-484 VSSAERKAGI
+484 
-494 ASTDAGVSSAERK
+494 AGVSSAERK

-530 ISASVGGG
+530 ISASGGGG

-550 DVQIAEAESAG
+550 DVQIAEAESVG
-561 MDTSGMSRVE
+561 MDTSGMSREE

-577 AFGIEQGYAPAEE
+577 AFGIEQRCAPAEE
-590 QVRNENSNPAR
+590 QVLNENSNPAR

-633 NQRIVDDTNHR
+633 NQRIVDDTNYG

>member
-126 SDAGINNSRNAKISD
+126 SDADINNSRNAKISD

-179 QAEAEKKKSQPGDAT
+179 QAKAEKKKSQPGDAV
-194 WNGANQVI
+194 WNGANQTI
-202 TKNNE
+202 TKNRE
-207 LIKEAKATK
+207 LIKEAEATK
-216 KELQKK
+216 KQLSDKK
-222 KNGVDIYDSN
+222 GLNIYDSN

-253 LFFMIGVAFL
+253 LFFMIGIAFL

-292 IASLIDSESK
+292 IASLTDSESK

-335 IIQSALGGD
+335 IIHSALGGD

-363 NIPSYVGRILGGSSS
+363 NIPSYVGRILGGSSA
-378 TVGQAWSEAQGVGKM
+378 TVGQAWNEAQGVGKM

-436 ASGVASGMSR
+436 ASGIASGMSR

-494 ASTDAGVSSAERK
+494 ASTDAGV
-507 AGIASTDA
+507 
-515 GVQASSQSSSTAGAD
+515 QASSQSSSSAGAD
-530 ISASVGGG
+530 IPAGGG
-538 FSGMYSGDDELS
+538 GSYSSSYSGDGELS
-550 DVQIAEAESAG
+550 DTQIAEAESAG
-561 MDTSGMSRVE
+561 MDTSGMNREE
-571 YDANSQ
+571 YDAGSQ
-577 AFGIEQGYAPAEE
+577 AFGIEQGYVPAEE

-601 SAGQQAYNAQAQQR
+601 SAGQQAYNDQAQQR

>member
-112 VAITSVKE
+112 VAITSVKQ

-126 SDAGINNSRNAKISD
+126 SDADINNSRNAKISD

-179 QAEAEKKKSQPGDAT
+179 QAEAEKKKSQPGDAA

-423 SSTQGAGSRALAT
+423 RSTQGAGARTLAT
-436 ASGVASGMSR
+436 AKGLASGVAR
-446 SASAVSAGM
+446 SASDISAGM
-455 RGRRSSASI
+455 KGRKSSASI

-494 ASTDAGVSSAERK
+494 ASTDAGV
-507 AGIASTDA
+507 
-515 GVQASSQSSSTAGAD
+515 QASSQSSSFAGAD
-530 ISASVGGG
+530 IPAGGG
-538 FSGMYSGDDELS
+538 GSYSSSYSGDGELS
-550 DVQIAEAESAG
+550 DTQIAEAESAG
-561 MDTSGMSRVE
+561 MDTSGMNREE
-571 YDANSQ
+571 YDAGSQ
-577 AFGIEQGYAPAEE
+577 AFGIEQGYVSAEE

-633 NQRIVDDTNHR
+633 NQRIVDDTNYG

>member
-16 WAIIYLLLWV
+16 WSIIYLLLWV

-112 VAITSVKE
+112 VAITSVKQ

-126 SDAGINNSRNAKISD
+126 SDADINNSRNARISD

-158 SLDQQIKQL
+158 SIDQQIKQL

-179 QAEAEKKKSQPGDAT
+179 QAEADKKKSQPGDAI
-194 WNGANQVI
+194 WNGANQTI

-207 LIKEAKATK
+207 LIKEAKATR

-222 KNGVDIYDSN
+222 KNGVDIYDSS

-324 CYFVLYMINSN
+324 CYFVLCMINSN

-378 TVGQAWSEAQGVGKM
+378 TVGQAWNEAQGVGRM
-393 GLGAGS
+393 GLSAGS
-399 FATGAMLGSVGT
+399 FATGAMLGSAGT
-411 VASMVGGGIAGF
+411 VASMVGGGITGF
-423 SSTQGAGSRALAT
+423 NSTQGAGARTLAT
-436 ASGVASGMSR
+436 ARGIASGVSN
-446 SASAVSAGM
+446 SAMAVSAGM
-455 RGRRSSASI
+455 RGRRNSASI

-469 SSGARALGQSVVGAG
+469 SAGSRALGQSIVGAG

-494 ASTDAGVSSAERK
+494 AGTG
-507 AGIASTDA
+507 A
-515 GVQASSQSSSTAGAD
+515 GVQSATQSSSTAGAD
-530 ISASVGGG
+530 ALAAGSGGG
-538 FSGMYSGDDELS
+538 YSGSYSGDGEPS
-550 DVQIAEAESAG
+550 DVQIAEAESVG
-561 MDTSGMSRVE
+561 MDTSGMSREE
-571 YDANSQ
+571 YEASSQ
-577 AFGIEQGYAPAEE
+577 AYSAEQNLAPAEE
-590 QVRNENSNPAR
+590 QVRHEDINPAS

-615 LGSKKSQHTAG
+615 LGSKRSQHTAG
-626 NVNTQIR
+626 NMNSQIR
-633 NQRIVDDTNHR
+633 NQRIVDDTANHR

>member
-158 SLDQQIKQL
+158 SLDQQIEQL

-172 RYQKEIE
+172 RYEKEIE
-179 QAEAEKKKSQPGDAT
+179 KAEADKKKSQPNSAV
-194 WNGANQVI
+194 WNGANQTI
-202 TKNNE
+202 TKNRE

-222 KNGVDIYDSN
+222 TGVDIYNSN

-241 DGNYMYFSSWTS
+241 DGNYIYFPSWTN
-253 LFFMIGVAFL
+253 LFFMMGIAFL

-335 IIQSALGGD
+335 IIHSALGGD

-378 TVGQAWSEAQGVGKM
+378 TVGQAWNEAQGVGRM

-423 SSTQGAGSRALAT
+423 RSTQGAGARTLAT
-436 ASGVASGMSR
+436 ASGIASGVAR
-446 SASAVSAGM
+446 SASAVSTGM
-455 RGRRSSASI
+455 KGRRSSASI
-464 GAGII
+464 GADII
-469 SSGARALGQSVVGAG
+469 SKGSRALGQSIVGAG
-484 VSSAERKAGI
+484 VSSAERRAGI
-494 ASTDAGVSSAERK
+494 AGTGSGIQSA
-507 AGIASTDA
+507 
-515 GVQASSQSSSTAGAD
+515 SQSSSSAGAD
-530 ISASVGGG
+530 IPAGGG
-538 FSGMYSGDDELS
+538 GSYSSSYSGDGELS
-550 DVQIAEAESAG
+550 DTQIAEAESAG
-561 MDTSGMSRVE
+561 MDTSGMNREE
-571 YDANSQ
+571 YDAGSQ
-577 AFGIEQGYAPAEE
+577 AFGIEQGYASAEE

>member
-112 VAITSVKE
+112 VAITSVKQ

-126 SDAGINNSRNAKISD
+126 SDSGINNSRNAKISD

-179 QAEAEKKKSQPGDAT
+179 QAEAEKKKSQPGDAA

-232 GFDINAEDS
+232 GFDINAEDT

-436 ASGVASGMSR
+436 ASGIASGVAR
-446 SASAVSAGM
+446 SASAVSTGM
-455 RGRRSSASI
+455 KGRRSSASI

-469 SSGARALGQSVVGAG
+469 SEGSRALGQSIVGAG
-484 VSSAERKAGI
+484 VSSAERRAGI
-494 ASTDAGVSSAERK
+494 AGTGSGIQSA
-507 AGIASTDA
+507 
-515 GVQASSQSSSTAGAD
+515 SQSSSSAGAD
-530 ISASVGGG
+530 IPAGGG
-538 FSGMYSGDDELS
+538 GSYSSSYSGDGELS
-550 DVQIAEAESAG
+550 DTQIAEAESAG
-561 MDTSGMSRVE
+561 MDTSGMNREE
-571 YDANSQ
+571 YDAGSQ
-577 AFGIEQGYAPAEE
+577 AFGIDQGWVSAEE
-590 QVRNENSNPAR
+590 QIRNEDINPAR

-615 LGSKKSQHTAG
+615 LGSKRSQHTAG

-633 NQRIVDDTNHR
+633 NQRIADDTANNR
-644 KER
+644 KEK

>member
-126 SDAGINNSRNAKISD
+126 SDADINNSRNAKISD

-179 QAEAEKKKSQPGDAT
+179 QAKAEKKKSQPGDAV
-194 WNGANQVI
+194 WNGANQTI
-202 TKNNE
+202 TKNRE
-207 LIKEAKATK
+207 LIKEAEATK
-216 KELQKK
+216 KQLSDKK
-222 KNGVDIYDSN
+222 GLNIYDSN

-253 LFFMIGVAFL
+253 LFFMIGIAFL

-335 IIQSALGGD
+335 IIHSALGGD

-378 TVGQAWSEAQGVGKM
+378 TVGQAWNEAQGVGRM
-393 GLGAGS
+393 GLSAGS

-423 SSTQGAGSRALAT
+423 SSTQGAGARTLAT
-436 ASGVASGMSR
+436 ASGIASGVAR
-446 SASAVSAGM
+446 SASAVSTGM
-455 RGRRSSASI
+455 KGRRSSASI

-469 SSGARALGQSVVGAG
+469 SKGSRALGQSIVGAG
-484 VSSAERKAGI
+484 VSSAERRAGI
-494 ASTDAGVSSAERK
+494 AGTGSGIQSA
-507 AGIASTDA
+507 
-515 GVQASSQSSSTAGAD
+515 SQSSSSAGAD
-530 ISASVGGG
+530 IPAGGG
-538 FSGMYSGDDELS
+538 GSYSSSYSGDSELS
-550 DVQIAEAESAG
+550 DTQIAEAESAG
-561 MDTSGMSRVE
+561 MDTSGMNREE
-571 YDANSQ
+571 YDAGSQ
-577 AFGIEQGYAPAEE
+577 AFGIEQGHVPAEE

-601 SAGQQAYNAQAQQR
+601 SAGQQAYNDQAQQR

-626 NVNTQIR
+626 NVNAQIR
-633 NQRIVDDTNHR
+633 NQRIADDTANNR

>member
-41 FFEKGNVAE
+41 FFEKGNVSE

-112 VAITSVKE
+112 VAITSVKQ

-126 SDAGINNSRNAKISD
+126 SDSGINNSRNAKISD

-436 ASGVASGMSR
+436 ASGIASGMSR

-494 ASTDAGVSSAERK
+494 ASTDAGV
-507 AGIASTDA
+507 
-515 GVQASSQSSSTAGAD
+515 QASSQSSSAAGAD
-530 ISASVGGG
+530 ISASGGGGFSGG

-561 MDTSGMSRVE
+561 MDTSGMSREE

-577 AFGIEQGYAPAEE
+577 AFGIEHGYAPAEE
-590 QVRNENSNPAR
+590 QVLNENSNPAR

-626 NVNTQIR
+626 NMNTQIR

>member
-126 SDAGINNSRNAKISD
+126 SDADINNSRNAKISN

-179 QAEAEKKKSQPGDAT
+179 QAKAEKKKSQPGDAV

-241 DGNYMYFSSWTS
+241 DGNYMYFPSWTS
-253 LFFMIGVAFL
+253 LFFMIGIAFL

-378 TVGQAWSEAQGVGKM
+378 TVGQAWNEAQGVGRM

-423 SSTQGAGSRALAT
+423 RSTQGAGARTLAT
-436 ASGVASGMSR
+436 ANGLASGVAR
-446 SASAVSAGM
+446 SASAISAGM

-464 GAGII
+464 GAGILSSGVGGITQAVRGTGGQQSSQI
-469 SSGARALGQSVVGAG
+469 SSTGETGTPPRGGSH
-484 VSSAERKAGI
+484 
-494 ASTDAGVSSAERK
+494 STG
-507 AGIASTDA
+507 
-515 GVQASSQSSSTAGAD
+515 
-530 ISASVGGG
+530 
-538 FSGMYSGDDELS
+538 YSGDGELS
-550 DVQIAEAESAG
+550 DTQIAEAESAG
-561 MDTSGMSRVE
+561 MDTDGMNREE
-571 YDANSQ
+571 YDASSQ
-577 AFGIEQGYAPAEE
+577 AFSIEQGYAPAEE
-590 QVRNENSNPAR
+590 QVRTENSNPAR

-615 LGSKKSQHTAG
+615 LGSKKSLHTAG
-626 NVNTQIR
+626 NVNAQIR
-633 NQRIVDDTNHR
+633 NQRIVDDAVNNNR

>member
-112 VAITSVKE
+112 VAITSVKQ

-126 SDAGINNSRNAKISD
+126 SDSGINNSRNAKISD

-241 DGNYMYFSSWTS
+241 DGNYMYFPSWTS

-278 SILICIQYLLAPYA
+278 SILICIQYLFAPYA

-335 IIQSALGGD
+335 IIQSALGSD

-363 NIPSYVGRILGGSSS
+363 NIPSYVGRILGGSSA
-378 TVGQAWSEAQGVGKM
+378 TVGQAWNEAQGVGRM
-393 GLGAGS
+393 GIGAGS

-423 SSTQGAGSRALAT
+423 RSTQGAGARTLAT
-436 ASGVASGMSR
+436 ANGLASGVAR
-446 SASAVSAGM
+446 SASYISAGM

-464 GAGII
+464 GAGIL
-469 SSGARALGQSVVGAG
+469 SSGVGGITQAVRGTGGQQSSQ
-484 VSSAERKAGI
+484 VSSTGETGTPSR
-494 ASTDAGVSSAERK
+494 
-507 AGIASTDA
+507 
-515 GVQASSQSSSTAGAD
+515 
-530 ISASVGGG
+530 GGG
-538 FSGMYSGDDELS
+538 LSTGYSGDGELS
-550 DVQIAEAESAG
+550 DTQIAEAESAG
-561 MDTSGMSRVE
+561 MDVTGVSPEE
-571 YDANSQ
+571 YYAESQ
-577 AFGIEQGYAPAEE
+577 SHGIEQLDPTAEE
-590 QVRNENSNPAR
+590 KVKYEDSNPAR
-601 SAGQQAYNAQAQQR
+601 SAGQQAYKAQAQER
-615 LGSKKSQHTAG
+615 LTDLYKENGHTTG
-626 NVNTQIR
+626 NVNSQIR
-633 NQRIVDDTNHR
+633 NQRIADDTASHR

>member
-112 VAITSVKE
+112 VAITSVKQ

-126 SDAGINNSRNAKISD
+126 SDSGINNSRNAKISD

-179 QAEAEKKKSQPGDAT
+179 QAEAEKKKSQPGDAA

-363 NIPSYVGRILGGSSS
+363 NIPSYVGRILGGSSA
-378 TVGQAWSEAQGVGKM
+378 TVGQAWNEAQGVGKM

-436 ASGVASGMSR
+436 ASGIASGMSR

-469 SSGARALGQSVVGAG
+469 SSGARTLGQSVVG
-484 VSSAERKAGI
+484 
-494 ASTDAGVSSAERK
+494 AGVSSAERK

-515 GVQASSQSSSTAGAD
+515 GVQASSQSSSSAGAD
-530 ISASVGGG
+530 IPAGGG
-538 FSGMYSGDDELS
+538 GSYSSSYSGDGELS
-550 DVQIAEAESAG
+550 DTQIAEAESAG
-561 MDTSGMSRVE
+561 MDTSGMNREE
-571 YDANSQ
+571 YDAGSQ
-577 AFGIEQGYAPAEE
+577 AFGIEQGYVSAEE

-601 SAGQQAYNAQAQQR
+601 SAGQQAYNDQAQQR

>member
-112 VAITSVKE
+112 VAITSVKQI
-120 MSNFAP
+120 SNFAP
-126 SDAGINNSRNAKISD
+126 SDSGINNSRNAKISD

-292 IASLIDSESK
+292 VASLIDSESK

-378 TVGQAWSEAQGVGKM
+378 TVGQAWNEAQGVGRM
-393 GLGAGS
+393 GLSAGS

-423 SSTQGAGSRALAT
+423 SSTQGAGARTLAT
-436 ASGVASGMSR
+436 ASGITSGVAR
-446 SASAVSAGM
+446 SASAVSTGM
-455 RGRRSSASI
+455 KGRRSSASI

-469 SSGARALGQSVVGAG
+469 SKGSRALGQSIVGAG
-484 VSSAERKAGI
+484 VSSAERRAGF
-494 ASTDAGVSSAERK
+494 AGTGSGIQSA
-507 AGIASTDA
+507 
-515 GVQASSQSSSTAGAD
+515 SQSSSSAGAD
-530 ISASVGGG
+530 IPAGGG
-538 FSGMYSGDDELS
+538 GSYSSSYSGDGELS
-550 DVQIAEAESAG
+550 DTQIAEAESAG
-561 MDTSGMSRVE
+561 MDTSGMNREE
-571 YDANSQ
+571 YDAGSQ
-577 AFGIEQGYAPAEE
+577 AFGIEHGYVTAEE

-601 SAGQQAYNAQAQQR
+601 SAGQQAYNDQAQQR

-626 NVNTQIR
+626 NVNAQIR
-633 NQRIVDDTNHR
+633 NQRIVDDAVNNR

>member
-11 FRSIL
+11 FRNIL
-16 WAIIYLLLWV
+16 WSIIYLLLWV

-112 VAITSVKE
+112 VAITSVKQ

-126 SDAGINNSRNAKISD
+126 SDADINNNRNARISD

-158 SLDQQIKQL
+158 SIDQQIKQL

-179 QAEAEKKKSQPGDAT
+179 QAEAEKKKSQPGDAI
-194 WNGANQVI
+194 WNGANQTI

-207 LIKEAKATK
+207 LIKEAKATR

-222 KNGVDIYDSN
+222 KNGVDIYDSS

-335 IIQSALGGD
+335 IIQSSLGGD

-378 TVGQAWSEAQGVGKM
+378 TVGQAWNEAQGVGRM
-393 GLGAGS
+393 GLSAGS
-399 FATGAMLGSVGT
+399 FATGAMLGSAGT
-411 VASMVGGGIAGF
+411 VASMVGGGITGF
-423 SSTQGAGSRALAT
+423 NSTQGAGARTLAT
-436 ASGVASGMSR
+436 ARGIASGVSN
-446 SASAVSAGM
+446 SAMAVSAGM
-455 RGRRSSASI
+455 RGRRNSASI

-469 SSGARALGQSVVGAG
+469 SAGSRALGQSIVGAG

-494 ASTDAGVSSAERK
+494 AGTG
-507 AGIASTDA
+507 A
-515 GVQASSQSSSTAGAD
+515 GVQSATQSSSTAGAD
-530 ISASVGGG
+530 APAAGSGGG
-538 FSGMYSGDDELS
+538 YSGSYSGDGEPS
-550 DVQIAEAESAG
+550 DVQIAEAESVG
-561 MDTSGMSRVE
+561 MDTSGMSREE
-571 YDANSQ
+571 YEASSQ
-577 AFGIEQGYAPAEE
+577 AYSAEQNLAPAEE
-590 QVRNENSNPAR
+590 QVRHEDINPAS

-615 LGSKKSQHTAG
+615 LGSKRSQHTAG
-626 NVNTQIR
+626 NMNSQIR
-633 NQRIVDDTNHR
+633 NQRIVDDTANHR

>member
-112 VAITSVKE
+112 VAITSVKQ

-126 SDAGINNSRNAKISD
+126 SDSGINNSRNAKISD

-149 NLTGDSETG
+149 NFTG
-158 SLDQQIKQL
+158 
-167 DKDIA
+167 
-172 RYQKEIE
+172 
-179 QAEAEKKKSQPGDAT
+179 
-194 WNGANQVI
+194 
-202 TKNNE
+202 
-207 LIKEAKATK
+207 ATK
-216 KELQKK
+216 KELPKK

-253 LFFMIGVAFL
+253 LFFMIGVAFI

-363 NIPSYVGRILGGSSS
+363 NIPSYVGRILGGSSA
-378 TVGQAWSEAQGVGKM
+378 TVGQAWNEAQGVGKM

-436 ASGVASGMSR
+436 ASGIASGMSR

-494 ASTDAGVSSAERK
+494 ASTDAGV
-507 AGIASTDA
+507 
-515 GVQASSQSSSTAGAD
+515 QASSQSSRSAGAD
-530 ISASVGGG
+530 IPAGGG
-538 FSGMYSGDDELS
+538 GSYSSSYSGDGELS
-550 DVQIAEAESAG
+550 DTQIAEAESVG
-561 MDTSGMSRVE
+561 MDTSGMNRE
-571 YDANSQ
+571 KYDAGSQ
-577 AFGIEQGYAPAEE
+577 AFGIEQGYVPAEE

-601 SAGQQAYNAQAQQR
+601 SAGQQAYNDQAQQR